1 MKKPPPEQAVEP
13 ALEAADKVPVKGSTA
28 EHGQI
33 DQMRA
38 QLEKMKAQVEPLKA
52 LKAQVEPLKAQLEQ
66 MKAQMVPVKALKAD
80 LEKSNAV
87 RLRLE
92 KANKDMMEEN
102 RFLRAALYPDGAPPA
117 REEPGEEIPE
127 VAEAPDVPRTP
138 ETVTEPVVE
147 EESMEVEEPVD
158 VAPTPDLVSAEP
170 PELVDEA
177 VEDKIE
183 YGIDTAA
190 DEAFLRQ
197 LMDIYVS
204 DSDLDIPVRES
215 TREDLLFILK
225 ALQKWGRD
233 VERVTTRVAQQYAGV
248 SGPIVTML
256 PEVEHNVTSLVVDFL
271 SKGGPAR
278 ANQLEQYLVRLR
290 TWYVACLGGYR
301 KALEKW
307 CRDFLTRLAPSTI
320 RNRKK
325 YNFLVRGL
333 GLDEI
338 FYWKLFEET
347 MRNINVP
354 TLIEE
359 FEEHA
364 AEAAMEIANKDQMDP
379 LGKGSE
385 IF

>member
-1 MKKPPPEQAVEP
+1 
-13 ALEAADKVPVKGSTA
+13 
-28 EHGQI
+28 
-33 DQMRA
+33 
-38 QLEKMKAQVEPLKA
+38 
-52 LKAQVEPLKAQLEQ
+52 
-66 MKAQMVPVKALKAD
+66 
-80 LEKSNAV
+80 
-87 RLRLE
+87 
-92 KANKDMMEEN
+92 MEEN
-102 RFLRAALYPDGAPPA
+102 RFLRAALYPDGAPPD
-117 REEPGEEIPE
+117 RQEPGEVIPE
-127 VAEAPDVPRTP
+127 VAEAPDVPRAP
-138 ETVTEPVVE
+138 ETVTEPIVE
-147 EESMEVEEPVD
+147 EELMKIEEPID
-158 VAPTPDLVSAEP
+158 VSPEPVSAEP

-177 VEDKIE
+177 VEEKIE

-190 DEAFLRQ
+190 DEAFLKQ
-197 LMDIYVS
+197 LMNIYVS
-204 DSDLDIPVRES
+204 DSDLDIPIRES

-225 ALQKWGRD
+225 ALQNWGRD
-233 VERVTTRVAQQYAGV
+233 VERVTTRVAQEYAGI

-256 PEVEHNVTSLVVDFL
+256 PEVEHNVTSLIVDFL
-271 SKGGPAR
+271 SKSGSAR
-278 ANQLEQYLVRLR
+278 GKQLEQYLVRLR

-307 CRDFLTRLAPSTI
+307 CRDFLARLAPSTI

-379 LGKGSE
+379 LGKGSQ